1 MANVKQSGNGVVYL
15 TKMQVKLLNKG
26 RKIHIK
32 RKGLN
37 VQLQVYVNRVDIKA
51 LQAQIEKLQK
61 KLKKAEVV

>member
-15 TKMQVKLLNKG
+15 TKMQVKLLAKG

-32 RKGLN
+32 RKNLN
-37 VQLQVYVNRVDIKA
+37 VQLQVYVNNVDIKA
-51 LQAQIEKLQK
+51 LKTQIEKLQA